1 MLSVDGCVSLCD
13 RVRVRLVCMDEVE
26 SRSKR
31 DVMHVK
37 VACIVADQ
45 RLEFTYGQEEE
56 CDEM

>member
-1 MLSVDGCVSLCD
+1 VDGCVSLCD